1 MNVEKIYK
9 SGRPGELAAVSYLV
23 HQGWSIR
30 EVNWRFRRAEI
41 DIIAEFRQTIIFV
54 EVKSR
59 TCPKSPPELAVSAQ
73 QESRLADAAREYLWI
88 NQWTG
93 PFVLMSLRF
102 PYTHSRKPKSHILK
116 THFFLAT
123 TERGSLTDTEYT
135 MV

>member
-93 PFVLMSLRF
+93 PFRF
-102 PYTHSRKPKSHILK
+102 DVIAISIHPQQEAKI
-116 THFFLAT
+116 THFEDAFFP
-123 TERGSLTDTEYT
+123 GHH
-135 MV
+135 